1 METNRIVDEL
11 RARASLDLN
20 PEQKAWFE
28 QQANDARPVE
38 CVRMRDVF
46 TPEQLQFL
54 FKNTGYKTQQK
65 MCYRNAAEL
74 VERAEWMAAHFDSG
88 VPEIKYVEGYAYC
101 YGLLPIEHAFV
112 KVGDLYID
120 PTFERAL
127 HRDVSKE
134 MYASCIE
141 LDPETMAR
149 YQLETGFY
157 GELYVYD
164 YMCKNRPELAEQ
176 IRARNPHNRW
186 WMQKPRPD
194 ESRRG
199 GQNTVVGDTMVK
211 RRHKDRE
218 NSAIGEIPYFFLLCW
233 GFSRYP
239 DA

>member
-1 METNRIVDEL
+1 METNPIIDEL
-11 RARASLDLN
+11 KAIAGMDW
-20 PEQKAWFE
+20 PKEQKAFYE
-28 QQANDARPVE
+28 QRAADARVVE
-38 CVRMRDVF
+38 CVPMRDVF

-65 MCYRNAAEL
+65 MCYKNAAEL

-112 KVGDLYID
+112 KVGDKYID

-127 HRDVSKE
+127 HRDVREE

-141 LDPETMAR
+141 LDPETMDR

-164 YMCKNRPELAEQ
+164 YMCKNRPELAQQ
-176 IRARNPHNRW
+176 IRARNPHNR
-186 WMQKPRPD
+186 
-194 ESRRG
+194 
-199 GQNTVVGDTMVK
+199 
-211 RRHKDRE
+211 
-218 NSAIGEIPYFFLLCW
+218 
-233 GFSRYP
+233 
-239 DA
+239 